1 MEAQSYK
8 NHVRYY
14 PMYHFVMVPLG
25 VIVFILAVYLAF
37 KHDLVE
43 GLFYLLLSVLV
54 VLSTLVAR
62 IYALILQN
70 RLIRTEFRLRY
81 ERLAGKS
88 FDEIETRLRNTQ
100 IFALRF
106 ASDEELPALIEEAIN
121 HNLLPDEI
129 KRRIKHWK
137 ADNYRV

>member
-1 MEAQSYK
+1 MEAQNYK

-25 VIVFILAVYLAF
+25 IIVFILAVYLAF

-43 GLFYLLLSVLV
+43 GLFYLLLTTLI

-62 IYALILQN
+62 IYALTLQN

-81 ERLAGKS
+81 ERLTGKN
-88 FDEIETRLRNTQ
+88 FDEIEAKLRNPQ
-100 IFALRF
+100 LFALRF
-106 ASDEELPALIEEAIN
+106 ASDDELPALIEESIN

-129 KRRIKHWK
+129 KRRIKNWK